1 MRQRQRRLPASDTL
15 TKTEAAARAQV
26 TPRTISRWIE
36 QGHLTRYTVQIN
48 RVAVSKR
55 QLDTLLRGRA
65 S

>member
-1 MRQRQRRLPASDTL
+1 MRRQLPASDTL
-15 TKTEAAARAQV
+15 TKAEAAARAKV
-26 TPRTISRWIE
+26 TPRTIARWIA